1 MSDRAQSR
9 SFSFTSLGN
18 AEAVGLDHAYLSR
31 ASLTP
36 NNQDLAEGSS
46 AVHWGDCLRPR
57 HFDFTEGTAV
67 RLRIT
72 DRPDLI
78 FHAVSV
84 IGAGQ
89 FKEFD
94 NSTPV
99 TFESGGIIVT
109 GADRV
114 KFLPFESFQKY
125 FVLEDGQKIDSIFQ
139 IDFQTPKK

>member
-9 SFSFTSLGN
+9 SFSFTSIGN
-18 AEAVGLDHAYLSR
+18 AAAVGLDHVYLSR
-31 ASLTP
+31 PSLHP
-36 NNQDLAEGSS
+36 NNQELAEGSS
-46 AVHWGDCLRPR
+46 AVHWGDCLRPH
-57 HFDFTEGTAV
+57 HFEFAEGTAV

-94 NSTPV
+94 NSNPV
-99 TFESGGIIVT
+99 SFENGGIIVK

-114 KFLPFESFQKY
+114 KFVSFEAFQKY